1 LRPVL
6 QLLLLALP
14 LVSGCSYFRGST
26 PGAGSQ
32 PHYVVGSPYQS
43 GGVWYYPRE
52 AFDLDATGLAV
63 VLPDRSGTTADHEF
77 QDPNAMAGAH
87 ATLQLPAI
95 ARITNLETGL
105 QVLIRINDRGPP
117 SPGRLIGLTRR
128 AADRLGITPGSVARV
143 RMQVENEPS
152 QALRDSLRGGTVQ
165 MVASAPRAGVMSEP
179 LAPPAGVAQSTRRH
193 VVATSSASASPDAM
207 RRIAF
212 ADLPDTAVRVPARPG
227 QLWLRAGEFGQMVYA
242 DQIRSRLTRLATTVE
257 RVRQGRSDLFRVRAG
272 PFVDVGAA
280 DSALDQAIR
289 AGVTDVH
296 IVVE

>member
-1 LRPVL
+1 M
-6 QLLLLALP
+6 LLLAVP
-14 LVSGCSYFRGST
+14 LVSSCSHFRGST

-43 GGVWYYPRE
+43 GGVWFYPRE
-52 AFDLDATGLAV
+52 EFNLDATGLAV
-63 VLPDRSGTTADHEF
+63 VLPDRSGTTADNEA
-77 QDPNAMAGAH
+77 QDAYAMAGAH

-117 SPGRLIGLTRR
+117 SPGRLISLTRR
-128 AADRLGITPGSVARV
+128 AADRLGMVPNSVVRV

-165 MVASAPRAGVMSEP
+165 MVARAPRAGVTSEP
-179 LAPPAGVAQSTRRH
+179 LAPPAGVAQSTRRR
-193 VVATSSASASPDAM
+193 VVASTSPSAPSDDMRNIASAE
-207 RRIAF
+207 
-212 ADLPDTAVRVPARPG
+212 LPDTAVRVPARPG

-242 DQIRSRLTRLATTVE
+242 NQIRSRLMRLATTVE
-257 RVRQGRSDLFRVRAG
+257 RVRQGRSELFRVRAG

-280 DSALDQAIR
+280 DSALDQAMR
-289 AGVTDVH
+289 AGVTDAH